1 MVARRHHYVPR
12 CYLKGFSVP
21 RKGKPQVHVFDKVL
35 RKAFATAIDN
45 VALERDF
52 NTVKVDGLEPD
63 AFEKAM
69 ASFEGELASSLE
81 RIIAAQSLENM
92 DDRATLLNFITFL
105 ALRNPRQ
112 REMMRDF
119 HERVAKRI
127 MNVALAT
134 PERWAHQV
142 KKATEAGYLKPNITI
157 TYEEMKK
164 FVADGEY
171 DVFVPTERHIQLE
184 VGTFE
189 KLLALIFRRGWILL
203 KVPGD
208 SGGFITS
215 DHPVCLMTVGP
226 RSPGVFTRPGYG
238 LRNTEVLFPISS
250 RLGLVGSFETED
262 DVAEINDQMLSD
274 FNGAVAAHAER
285 QVYSRDHQFKYSFK
299 EGTQPRKASKLI
311 DDRDFRA
318 REEDDNDEDE

>member
-21 RKGKPQVHVFDKVL
+21 RKGKPQVQVFDKVL

-119 HERVAKRI
+119 HERVAKQI

-142 KKATEAGYLKPNITI
+142 KP
-157 TYEEMKK
+157 
-164 FVADGEY
+164 
-171 DVFVPTERHIQLE
+171 
-184 VGTFE
+184 
-189 KLLALIFRRGWILL
+189 IF
-203 KVPGD
+203 
-208 SGGFITS
+208 
-215 DHPVCLMTVGP
+215 
-226 RSPGVFTRPGYG
+226 
-238 LRNTEVLFPISS
+238 
-250 RLGLVGSFETED
+250 
-262 DVAEINDQMLSD
+262 
-274 FNGAVAAHAER
+274 
-285 QVYSRDHQFKYSFK
+285 YSAIY
-299 EGTQPRKASKLI
+299 
-311 DDRDFRA
+311 
-318 REEDDNDEDE
+318 